1 MDMRIYVS
9 QLGPIKE
16 AGAGFADLTVLLGES
31 NSGKEFFAGL
41 MSKAVSAMRHEDGVF
56 AYTIWKALRDEHGDG
71 LADPPEPIASD
82 LFALAGLPTEE
93 QGLALDAW
101 ERDALLRMRRL
112 ADQALSRYGHQLGEA
127 VMADFEFGR
136 GTFGHASPVMSDS
149 VPGDLKI
156 PAMVV
161 ENRTVGWIVDVKFH
175 CMSKDNARFTDVV
188 TRVRWLD
195 RGTLGS
201 VMTSCAPEIP
211 IEVVDAHKAPSVLDL
226 PISDG
231 PIKHLLFP
239 EWRRG
244 SVADLPL
251 AAGRD
256 ALSEGMPSGFWRM
269 FRETMDH
276 YAEHGPS
283 DPQFVDAVSKVE
295 ESLGARFTV
304 DQRGNPVVNTPF
316 RRTSLADLSLDAGVR
331 GIAPLLLFLAAGH
344 TELSHLMIVE
354 PELGLHPQQQIAVAE
369 LIGALVVG
377 GVNVVVSTNSDY
389 VVNAFNCMIRAASLE
404 SIGRHPESYSG
415 PIIAKK
421 RVRAAEFCR
430 TPQGCTTNLLPI
442 DFVDGISEE
451 TFSAVMTEQY
461 DISARLMDELLYYQ
475 NEQRGTSTGESD

>member
-1 MDMRIYVS
+1 MDMRMYVS
-9 QLGPIKE
+9 QIGPIKE
-16 AGAGFADLTVLLGES
+16 AGSGFADLTVLLGES

-41 MSKAVSAMRHEDGVF
+41 MSKAISAMRHEDGVF
-56 AYTIWKALRDEHGDG
+56 VYTIWKALRDEHGDG

-82 LFALAGLPTEE
+82 LFALAGLPIKE
-93 QGLALDAW
+93 QGLVLDAW

-136 GTFGHASPVMSDS
+136 GTFGHASPVMSDRD
-149 VPGDLKI
+149 PDDLRI
-156 PAMVV
+156 PVIVV
-161 ENRTVGWIVDVKFH
+161 ENRTVGWIVDVEFH
-175 CMSKDNARFTDVV
+175 FMSKDDVRFLDVI
-188 TRVRWLD
+188 TQVRWLD
-195 RGTLGS
+195 RGTLGTA
-201 VMTSCAPEIP
+201 MTSCAPEIP
-211 IEVVDAHKAPSVLDL
+211 TEVVDAHKAPSVLDL
-226 PISDG
+226 PISDAL
-231 PIKHLLFP
+231 IKHMLFP

-256 ALSEGMPSGFWRM
+256 ALSEGMPRGFWRM

-295 ESLGARFTV
+295 ESLGALFTV
-304 DQRGNPVVNTPF
+304 DQRSNPVVSTPF

-331 GIAPLLLFLAAGH
+331 GIAPLLLFLAAGR
-344 TELSHLMIVE
+344 TELSHLMIVD

-404 SIGRHPESYSG
+404 SIGRPPENYSG
-415 PIIAKK
+415 PVIDKGC
-421 RVRAAEFCR
+421 VEAAEFYR
-430 TPQGCTTNLLPI
+430 TPQGCAMDLLPV
-442 DFVDGISEE
+442 DFVDGISEK
-451 TFSAVMTEQY
+451 TFSAVMREQH
-461 DISARLMDELLYYQ
+461 DTSARLITALLGYQ
-475 NEQRGTSTGESD
+475 NEQRETATSESD